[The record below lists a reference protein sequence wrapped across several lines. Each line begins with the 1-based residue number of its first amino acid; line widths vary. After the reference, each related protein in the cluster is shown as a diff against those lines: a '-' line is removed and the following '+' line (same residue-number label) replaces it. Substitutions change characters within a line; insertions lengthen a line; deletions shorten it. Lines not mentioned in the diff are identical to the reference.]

1 MKGSHG
7 KKDLADLTPKGVK
20 KNATNILTEHIK
32 RLGSESI
39 TINDEGDPITR
50 FAVLAKLVWDKALG
64 YREEIKLDGGEIE
77 VTVHKPDKGFIGMIF
92 DRTEGRVA
100 PVVADDSKKKVSLAD
115 RIGEQSK
122 VRLNRLAKKND

>member
-20 KNATNILTEHIK
+20 KNATNILTGHIK

-39 TINDEGDPITR
+39 TIDDEGDPITR

-64 YREEIKLDGGEIE
+64 YREEIKLDGGEVE
-77 VTVHKPDKGFIGMIF
+77 VTIHKPDRGFIGMIF

-100 PVVADDSKKKVSLAD
+100 PVAAADGKKKVSLAD
-115 RIGEQSK
+115 KISEQSR
-122 VRLNRLAKKND
+122 VRLNRLAKEK